1 MVSHINYL
9 LHFVNGKMVTLAEVS
24 THIIKIVIG
33 QSLLSL
39 PSKGPKQ
46 QPRPIAVSFSADTLP
61 VFSGNLLINTA
72 LVTTC
77 SIVQDTPGDI
87 SP

>member
-9 LHFVNGKMVTLAEVS
+9 LHFVNGKMATLAEVS